1 MPPAPATASTFVL
14 APAREPAPVIR
25 MRALRRVLAG
35 GALLATVALA
45 GCGTVVP
52 STRLPATFSHTL
64 NRAVHGVVG
73 VYGTEVST
81 TQAGEATLTEGTVG
95 AGFFIDDA
103 GTIVTAAHVT
113 SQAARI
119 IVRLSDQRIFEA
131 HRIAEDRE
139 LDIAI
144 IRIDASDIR
153 PPPLGRAAS
162 LRAGDWVLA
171 VGEPYGL
178 RRSVVAGIVSGG
190 PRHFSEDLEGLFI
203 QTNISL
209 NPGNSGGPLLDLSG
223 AVVGMNVRT
232 VVGVQG
238 GGGVSLSIPI
248 EVVQQIARENQS
260 DDAIER
266 PRLGA
271 RFEDVSPPAAAAAGR
286 KTTTGAVVR
295 EVTADSLALR
305 AGFEEGDI
313 LVGMNDRPIT
323 DSGDLARQ
331 LFAWRHAPGTRFVVF
346 RRGHF
351 ESVVIP
357 ETP

>member
-1 MPPAPATASTFVL
+1 VCSLRGVL
-14 APAREPAPVIR
+14 AA
-25 MRALRRVLAG
+25 
-35 GALLATVALA
+35 GALLATVALT

-131 HRIAEDRE
+131 QRIAEDRE

-144 IRIDASDIR
+144 IRIEAPDVR
-153 PPPLGRAAS
+153 PPPLGRASS

-203 QTNISL
+203 QTNIAL

-260 DDAIER
+260 DALDR

-331 LFAWRHAPGTRFVVF
+331 LFAWRHASGTRFVVF

-351 ESVVIP
+351 QSVVIP